1 MIENINL
8 ESHFDNNN
16 IFKNVIFKNMK
27 VMTIIVIVIIILIVS
42 VILIW
47 IYSDRKIKNIKNNPI
62 LLCDISDGNKQIIIP
77 AEKIIPSNKNTG
89 QQFSLSNWIYIK
101 NWNIISNKNK
111 SIIDWDDNTTGG
123 LKLYLDNSKNDLY
136 CSFNSIYN
144 NTNHTDSLK
153 VSKIPLQKWLNIVII
168 VENRDFDMFINGK
181 LYKSLLLSVV
191 PNIKTRK
198 MTLCSNNGFPGY
210 ISNIKYYNKAISQ
223 DEIISLFQK
232 GPNCKFPKIDT
243 SS

>member
-1 MIENINL
+1 M
-8 ESHFDNNN
+8 
-16 IFKNVIFKNMK
+16 V
-27 VMTIIVIVIIILIVS
+27 
-42 VILIW
+42 
-47 IYSDRKIKNIKNNPI
+47 
-62 LLCDISDGNKQIIIP
+62 
-77 AEKIIPSNKNTG
+77 
-89 QQFSLSNWIYIK
+89 
-101 NWNIISNKNK
+101 SNKNK

-191 PNIKTRK
+191 PNIKSRK